1 MMNRYLL
8 PLLGFVILA
17 GFLGAGLK
25 LDPKLIPS
33 PLINKSA
40 PEFSV
45 PTLFDAAQFIGTEQF
60 KGQVW
65 LLNVW
70 ASWCVA
76 CRQEHPLLNELA
88 KQNLLVIVGLN
99 YKDKRVDAINWLAE
113 LGNPYTIIAH
123 DLKGDVGI
131 DFGVYGVPESFLID
145 KKGQIRY
152 KQIGPFTPESI
163 ENQLLPLVKNLQ
175 SEP

>member
-1 MMNRYLL
+1 MNRYLL
-8 PLLGFVILA
+8 PLLGFIVLA
-17 GFLGAGLK
+17 GFLGVGLK
-25 LDPKLIPS
+25 LDPREIPS
-33 PLINKSA
+33 PLINKPA
-40 PEFSV
+40 PDFSV
-45 PTLFDAAQFIGTEQF
+45 PTLFDATQSIGTKQF

-88 KQNLLVIVGLN
+88 NRNLLPIVGLN
-99 YKDKRVDAINWLAE
+99 YKDKRVDAIEWLAE

-123 DLKGDVGI
+123 DLKGNVGI

-145 KKGQIRY
+145 KKGLIRF
-152 KQIGPFTPESI
+152 KQIGPFNAESI
-163 ENQLLPLVKNLQ
+163 KNKLLPLVKTLQ
-175 SEP
+175 AES

>member
-1 MMNRYLL
+1 MNRYLL
-8 PLLGFVILA
+8 PLAGFIILA
-17 GFLGAGLK
+17 GFLAAGLR
-25 LDPKLIPS
+25 LDPKEIPS

-40 PEFSV
+40 PAFSV
-45 PTLFDAAQFIGTEQF
+45 PTLFDAEQPIGTEQLR
-60 KGQVW
+60 GQVW

-88 KQNLLVIVGLN
+88 GQNVLPIVGLN
-99 YKDKRVDAINWLAE
+99 YKDQRNDAINWLGE

-145 KKGQIRY
+145 RKGQIRY
-152 KQIGPFTPESI
+152 KQIGPFSE
-163 ENQLLPLVKNLQ
+163 ENIQQTLLPLVKTLQ
-175 SEP
+175 EET